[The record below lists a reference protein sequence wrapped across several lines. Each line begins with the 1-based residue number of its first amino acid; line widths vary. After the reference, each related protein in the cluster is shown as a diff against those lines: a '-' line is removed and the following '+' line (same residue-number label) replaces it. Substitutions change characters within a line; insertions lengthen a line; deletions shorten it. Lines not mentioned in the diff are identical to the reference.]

1 MAVRTR
7 KMIAVTLTT
16 GSARSLTL
24 DTYPG
29 DINVSGLQAA
39 QADAVPLLDR
49 GTFSELVESDDTFPT
64 VSITV
69 HHDGRLT
76 DAVTAKIADMILK
89 QGAASADTTLDPGGV
104 CWTLK
109 LVVTV
114 THPGGGVDT
123 YTIGNARPMTDY
135 AAASDGNTLA
145 LSFTCYRPSGGGLP
159 VIIT

>member
-29 DINVSGLQAA
+29 DINVSGLQAG
-39 QADAVPLLDR
+39 QADAVPVLDR
-49 GTFSELVESDDTFPT
+49 GTFAELVESDDTFPT
-64 VSITV
+64 ASITV

-89 QGAASADTTLDPGGV
+89 QGAASADTTIEPGEERVGV
-104 CWTLK
+104 K
-109 LVVTV
+109 GVSRR
-114 THPGGGVDT
+114 HHAIPRRGGE
-123 YTIGNARPMTDY
+123 IGDGGAQPDLEHG
-135 AAASDGNTLA
+135 AS
-145 LSFTCYRPSGGGLP
+145 
-159 VIIT
+159 